1 MSEGNAPSNS
11 GGTSGR
17 KRYAST
23 KTSAQ
28 IWTGRAILGG
38 IIALVVLVLY
48 NFGFGIYLLFA
59 APKSEGALLWATND
73 GIAYSKSGGERTG
86 VFKLPGSTG
95 ESVSNPRCLA
105 VADKFVYYDP
115 QGQSLCVLAPGET
128 PRWVDLAP
136 VLADSKARDL
146 RPIGN
151 AGVLVVGYGKSDDN
165 DALPPVAAAARYMF
179 GAPDATAVDPADVRF
194 APDAKST
201 VTAPTPAPVSWDYD
215 FKNQVLVASRGTSVE
230 VNRGGVTQEF
240 GLGVLYFI
248 RHVSATA
255 KAGEVWMTAVKP
267 FKSGHLV
274 LAYTADG
281 KFQRVVLKDKNDL
294 RPPFIN
300 ATPELVDL
308 LTKASGGVQE

>member
-1 MSEGNAPSNS
+1 MSEGNAPTTS
-11 GGTSGR
+11 GGSGR

-38 IIALVVLVLY
+38 VIALIGLVLY

-59 APKSEGALLWATND
+59 SPKAEGALLWATGD

-95 ESVSNPRCLA
+95 EPVSNPRCVA
-105 VADKFVYYDP
+105 VGDKFAYYDP
-115 QGQSLCVLAPGET
+115 QGQSLCILAPGES

-136 VLADSKARDL
+136 ILGDSKARDL
-146 RPIGN
+146 RPISN
-151 AGVLVVGYGKSDDN
+151 AGVLIVGYGKADDN
-165 DALPPVAAAARYMF
+165 DALPPVGAAAKYMF
-179 GAPDATAVDPADVRF
+179 GAPDATAADATDVRY
-194 APDAKST
+194 APDAKSS

-215 FKNQVLVASRGTSVE
+215 FKDQVQVASRGKSVE
-230 VNRGGVTQEF
+230 VNRGGVTKEF

-294 RPPFIN
+294 RPPYIS
-300 ATPELVDL
+300 ATPELVEL

>member
-1 MSEGNAPSNS
+1 MSEDTSPGTS
-11 GGTSGR
+11 GGSGR

-28 IWTGRAILGG
+28 IWTGRAVLGG
-38 IIALVVLVLY
+38 IIAIVGLVLY

-59 APKSEGALLWATND
+59 SPKTEGGMLWATSD

-95 ESVSNPRCLA
+95 EPVSNPRCL
-105 VADKFVYYDP
+105 VIGDKFAYYDP

-136 VLADSKARDL
+136 VLGEAKARDL
-146 RPIGN
+146 RPIAN
-151 AGVLVVGYGKSDDN
+151 AGLLVVAYGKSDDN
-165 DALPPVAAAARYMF
+165 DVLPPVSAAAKYMF
-179 GAPDATAVDPADVRF
+179 GSPDATAADPTDVRY

-201 VTAPTPAPVSWDYD
+201 VAAPTPAPVSWDYD
-215 FKNQVLVASRGTSVE
+215 FDGQVQVASRGKSVE
-230 VNRGGVTQEF
+230 VNRGGATREF

-248 RHVSATA
+248 RHVDATA
-255 KAGEVWMTAVKP
+255 KSGEVWMTAVKP

-274 LAYTADG
+274 LAYSADG
-281 KFQRVVLKDKNDL
+281 KFQRVVLKDKSDL
-294 RPPFIN
+294 RPPFIT
-300 ATPELVDL
+300 ATPELVEL